1 MIAQYIK
8 YRLKAKGIQSLHSPF
23 MFEFYKNFKKNKKS
37 TIPNELLAIF
47 KEIRQ
52 DEHVIDAAGFGA
64 GSRKK
69 GTVLKVK
76 DIAGR
81 AGMQKREL
89 PLIQT
94 ICSLYDSPVIVEL
107 GTNIG
112 IGTAAL
118 SHYSQSG
125 TIFTF
130 EGNEGLLEY
139 AKSFHKRHDF
149 RNIHYVQG
157 DIHETLASNLSDL
170 EIDIAYID
178 ADHTYEATVSFYKF
192 LRSRMKSKALMVF
205 DDIYWSE
212 GMTRAWN
219 EIIQDESVQVS
230 VDMFDKGLIFIDPNL
245 TKQHYVLRQ

>member
-23 MFEFYKNFKKNKKS
+23 MFEFYKQYKQNKKDAS
-37 TIPNELLAIF
+37 IGELEEVF
-47 KEIRQ
+47 KEIRK
-52 DEHVIDAAGFGA
+52 DNRKIDAAGFGA

-69 GTVLKVK
+69 GTVLPVK
-76 DIAGR
+76 DIARR
-81 AGMQKREL
+81 AGMQKSEL
-89 PLIQT
+89 PLIRT
-94 ICSLYDSPVIVEL
+94 ICSLYESPIIVEL

-125 TIFTF
+125 TIYTF
-130 EGNEGLLEY
+130 EGNQNLLEY
-139 AKSFHKRHDF
+139 AQALHKTHHF
-149 RNIHYVQG
+149 KNIRYVQG
-157 DIHETLASNLSDL
+157 NIHETLTSNLSDL

-178 ADHTYEATVSFYKF
+178 ADHTYEATVAFYKF
-192 LRSRMKSKALMVF
+192 LRNRMKAKAVMVF

-212 GMTRAWN
+212 GMTRAWD
-219 EIIQDESVQVS
+219 EIIQDKSVQVS

-245 TKQHYVLRQ
+245 SKQHYVLRH